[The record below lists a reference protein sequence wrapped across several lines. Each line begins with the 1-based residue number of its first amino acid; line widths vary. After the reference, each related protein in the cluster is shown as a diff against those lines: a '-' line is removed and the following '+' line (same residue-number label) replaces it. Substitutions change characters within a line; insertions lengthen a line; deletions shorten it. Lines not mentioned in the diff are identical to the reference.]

1 MIALTTTITRSTS
14 TTLTTTTSTT
24 TTSTSTTS
32 TTTTSTSTTSTS
44 TTSTLI
50 SSVTTLTFTASL
62 KKKENFLLRKRREYT
77 SLPPAFKATTQHF
90 FDSSEKNHVIKDT
103 DIIKHNPGGDCV
115 SCYFKIEEFYV
126 SSLNTFDCMD
136 RSIQIVYKFLNFKVK
151 TEEKLGYLAYS
162 NRTLHSYISDK
173 AEGKQECARI
183 KK

>member
-1 MIALTTTITRSTS
+1 M
-14 TTLTTTTSTT
+14 
-24 TTSTSTTS
+24 
-32 TTTTSTSTTSTS
+32 
-44 TTSTLI
+44 
-50 SSVTTLTFTASL
+50 
-62 KKKENFLLRKRREYT
+62 RKRREYT

-90 FDSSEKNHVIKDT
+90 FDSSEKNHVIKDI
-103 DIIKHNPGGDCV
+103 DIIIHNPGGDCV

-136 RSIQIVYKFLNFKVK
+136 RSIQIVYKFLNFKGK